1 MAGGAV
7 TEQDYEVL
15 RPRLFAIAYRML
27 GSVAEAEDVVQEAL
41 LRAHGARGEIEV
53 PEAWLVSVT
62 TRMSIDVLRSAR
74 VRRESYVGPWLPEPL
89 VEDAAPDRVEEAES
103 VSMAFL
109 VLLERLSPVERAVFL
124 LRDVFAYSF
133 AEIADIVGKSE
144 ANVRQILVRARK
156 AIDAE
161 RPRFEASTERRDELA
176 ARFMA
181 AASTGDL
188 DGLVEMLADDVTMYG
203 DGGGKA
209 NARPTPLSGRD
220 KVAKFVL
227 GLVRLGER
235 WAVELRPAT
244 INAQPGF
251 LAYDPEGRVVSAL
264 SIEIADGVVVGLRSV
279 VNPDKLGHLGP
290 VSDVARVSS

>member
-7 TEQDYEVL
+7 TADDYAAL

-27 GSVAEAEDVVQEAL
+27 GSVAEAEDVVQDAL
-41 LRAHGARGEIEV
+41 LRAHGARTAIAN
-53 PEAWLVSVT
+53 PEAWLVAVT
-62 TRMSIDVLRSAR
+62 TRLSIDVLRSAR
-74 VRRESYVGPWLPEPL
+74 VRRETYVGPWLPEPL
-89 VEDAAPDRVEEAES
+89 VEDAAPARVEEAES

-133 AEIADIVGKSE
+133 AEIAEVVGKSE
-144 ANVRQILVRARK
+144 ANVRQVLVRARR

-161 RPRFEASTERRDELA
+161 RPRFEASAERRDQLA
-176 ARFMA
+176 ARFME
-181 AASTGDL
+181 AASDGDL
-188 DGLVEMLADDVTMYG
+188 DGLVALLADDVTMTG

-209 NARPTPLSGRD
+209 SARPTPLSGAD
-220 KVAKFVL
+220 KVARFVL

-235 WAVELRPAT
+235 WSLENRPSVV
-244 INAQPGF
+244 NGQPGF
-251 LAYDPEGRVVSAL
+251 VAYDPQGRVVSAL
-264 SIEIADGVVVGLRSV
+264 SVEIADGEIVALRSV

-290 VSDVARVSS
+290 VSDVARVS